1 MKAKK
6 SLTFSLIV
14 VYISIVALLSLA
26 VALPWLVTWLVEVKH
41 KNAGL
46 PALIM
51 LTCYPC
57 LPFSIYA
64 LLNIKK
70 VIKSCLSGLVFG
82 DSNIASLKKVCLC
95 SLAVAVIT
103 FVSAFF
109 YPPFYVISLACAGCA
124 LSIKVT
130 KDLFAAEL
138 EKRREELYETV
149 REEL

>member
-1 MKAKK
+1 MKILQKLAAKQK
-6 SLTFSLIV
+6 DVFSDNAATIV
-14 VYISIVALLSLA
+14 
-26 VALPWLVTWLVEVKH
+26 
-41 KNAGL
+41 
-46 PALIM
+46 
-51 LTCYPC
+51 
-57 LPFSIYA
+57 
-64 LLNIKK
+64 
-70 VIKSCLSGLVFG
+70 VFG